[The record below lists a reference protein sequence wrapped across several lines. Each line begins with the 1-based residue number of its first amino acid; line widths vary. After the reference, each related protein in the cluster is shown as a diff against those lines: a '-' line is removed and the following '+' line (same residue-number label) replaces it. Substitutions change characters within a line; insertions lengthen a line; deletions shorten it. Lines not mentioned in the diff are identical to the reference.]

1 MTLTLWRKAAPITY
15 KVSVNDTKGIINN
28 AFVEIKD
35 GKVYVTLPD
44 THTLTTSNQTT
55 VTVLDKDGNAVKGVS
70 VTIKDKTTEKT
81 ATTDTS
87 GKVTLPVKTSS
98 GGSSSGGSSG
108 GGGGYISSYST
119 VNVKVTDKDGKTVSV
134 TKSVDSKGNV
144 TVTLPTGKVID
155 SENYYTVTVTDSK
168 GAAKADTTVTLKDRK
183 NGTATGITDKN
194 GMLTLP
200 ATEHKAYIVGYDD
213 GTFKPDSD
221 MSRAEAAAI
230 FARLIAEAKGESISG
245 KATFKD
251 VDKNEWYAGY
261 VGYLEKHNV
270 TNGYN
275 DGTFKPDASVTR
287 AEFVSM
293 AVRYYGLFNEVKNV
307 ANTTK
312 YTDVDSSYWAVKD
325 ISYAKSIG
333 WLNGYADGTFKGDN
347 NITRAEVV
355 TVVNRATNR
364 TADKEYINANL
375 TKLNQFTD
383 LKTNTHWAWY
393 DILEA
398 ANEHLGIVHADGETW
413 VK

>member
-1 MTLTLWRKAAPITY
+1 
-15 KVSVNDTKGIINN
+15 
-28 AFVEIKD
+28 
-35 GKVYVTLPD
+35 
-44 THTLTTSNQTT
+44 
-55 VTVLDKDGNAVKGVS
+55 
-70 VTIKDKTTEKT
+70 
-81 ATTDTS
+81 
-87 GKVTLPVKTSS
+87 
-98 GGSSSGGSSG
+98 
-108 GGGGYISSYST
+108 
-119 VNVKVTDKDGKTVSV
+119 
-134 TKSVDSKGNV
+134 
-144 TVTLPTGKVID
+144 
-155 SENYYTVTVTDSK
+155 
-168 GAAKADTTVTLKDRK
+168 
-183 NGTATGITDKN
+183 
-194 GMLTLP
+194 
-200 ATEHKAYIVGYDD
+200 
-213 GTFKPDSD
+213 

-230 FARLIAEAKGESISG
+230 FARLIAEAKGETVSG
-245 KATFKD
+245 KSSFAD
-251 VDKNEWYAGY
+251 VSSKEWYSSY
-261 VGYLEKHNV
+261 IGYLEKYNV
-270 TNGYN
+270 INGYN

-293 AVRYYGLFNEVKNV
+293 AVRYYGLFNEVKTV

-355 TVVNRATNR
+355 TVVNRATSR